1 MKCQNSCRILISDV
15 VKTWYYEYYG
25 IMWTTIDKKYLDNLL
40 LDLILNQTLDLE
52 VDVTN
57 LAIGLTSR

>member
-1 MKCQNSCRILISDV
+1 
-15 VKTWYYEYYG
+15 
-25 IMWTTIDKKYLDNLL
+25 MWTTIDKKYLDNLL
-40 LDLILNQTLDLE
+40 LDLILDQTLDLE